1 MWKSHIESLDSDTCY
16 RTAFSRQRIQ
26 QVSISAD
33 GKQISYAEAIDLWQ
47 HGETF
52 RTFFNSLLADAPFPA
67 FFWETPAVNQLTV
80 KRPFEFVLVDS
91 PQLAKV
97 GSNSS
102 AFASHFAA
110 ASDGKAVVTFPNLR
124 QDALLVVPCPQ
135 GPPSAYSHLAA
146 FVRQAP
152 ESQQHCLWQTVGL
165 TLQQQLQ
172 QQPIWLSTSGLGVY
186 WLHVRLDSYTKY
198 YSFQPYRVLG

>member
-1 MWKSHIESLDSDTCY
+1 MWESCIEKLDGD
-16 RTAFSRQRIQ
+16 RIQ

-33 GKQISYAEAIDLWQ
+33 GEQISYAEAIDLWQ
-47 HGETF
+47 HSEAF

-67 FFWETPAVNQLTV
+67 FFWETPAVTELTV
-80 KRPFEFVLVDS
+80 KQPFEFVLVDS

-97 GSNSS
+97 RPDSS

-110 ASDGKAVVTFPNLR
+110 AKDDEAVVTFPNLR

-135 GPPSAYSHLAA
+135 SRGSAYPHLAA
-146 FVRQAP
+146 FVREAP
-152 ESQQHCLWQTVGL
+152 ASQQHTLWQTVAS
-165 TLQQQLQ
+165 TVQQRLH
-172 QQPIWLSTSGLGVY
+172 QQPLWLSTSGLGVY
-186 WLHVRLDSYTKY
+186 WLHVRLDSYPKY